1 MLAIANATLFYLAV
15 GMHLCSRMTSAV
27 ADASAAGSTPA
38 KVGLMSILIPV
49 LLSTVLTL
57 GVVGGG
63 GFWLVKSGRLAAH
76 AGAAAA
82 EIPTPSTE
90 LAQSPSHV
98 LALEPM
104 VVNLADAGGRSY
116 LRAAVSLR
124 IRDEEL
130 PAKKKEAPVD
140 PKAIDGAAAALR
152 DTTLIVLSRE
162 TADTLL
168 EPDGRELLKKK
179 LDEQYKLH
187 NMETRVLEIY
197 FTDFL
202 VQRG

>member
-1 MLAIANATLFYLAV
+1 ML
-15 GMHLCSRMTSAV
+15 SRMTSAA
-27 ADASAAGSTPA
+27 ADASVPDTSGSTPA
-38 KVGLMSILIPV
+38 KVGLASILVPV

-63 GFWLVKSGRLAAH
+63 LFWLVRSGKLAAH
-76 AGAAAA
+76 AGTAAA
-82 EIPTPSTE
+82 ETAVPTAP
-90 LAQSPSHV
+90 AGVAPSHV

-104 VVNLADAGGRSY
+104 VVNLADSGGRSY
-116 LRAAVSLR
+116 LRTAVSLR
-124 IRDEEL
+124 IRDEE
-130 PAKKKEAPVD
+130 PAAKKEEAPKD
-140 PKAIDGAAAALR
+140 PRAVDGAAAALR

-162 TADTLL
+162 SADTLL
-168 EPDGRELLKKK
+168 EPDGREVLKKK

-187 NMETRVLEIY
+187 NIDTHVLEIY

>member
-1 MLAIANATLFYLAV
+1 MST
-15 GMHLCSRMTSAV
+15 TAV
-27 ADASAAGSTPA
+27 AENPAAEPGGAPPA
-38 KVGLMSILIPV
+38 KVGVGAILIPV

-63 GFWLVKSGRLAAH
+63 GFWLLKSGKLATH
-76 AGAAAA
+76 TVAAAA
-82 EIPTPSTE
+82 APEPAAE
-90 LAQSPSHV
+90 VQGVLPSHV

-104 VVNLADAGGRSY
+104 VVNLADSGGRSY
-116 LRAAVSLR
+116 LRTAVSLR
-124 IRDEEL
+124 IRDEAVA
-130 PAKKKEAPVD
+130 AKKEEAPKD
-140 PKAIDGAAAALR
+140 PKAVDGAAAALR

-162 TADTLL
+162 TADSLL
-168 EPDGRELLKKK
+168 EADGREALKKK

-187 NMETRVLEIY
+187 NTETRVLEIY